1 MKKFVLLFV
10 IIVLSVLLWFT
21 ITTMESLNKKNIDF
35 LSAVPSNAQTIIGS
49 YNAQSTL
56 LKLQETSN
64 VWQKIKEE
72 ESIAKIVNDVNLLLK
87 ANTTEEQI
95 QLAVVISANGN
106 QSNTLYLFSGVAY
119 DKSTNEKEF
128 SGKSYKELFLE
139 NQKFYVFNFKEFVY
153 VSRELAPIQDVITSI
168 ATNSFLTAKDFA
180 KTSLSKSET
189 KDFFVLTKGVLTA
202 ESSDNKWMF
211 YDGEVFINSITLL
224 GAYSKKMSIEESL
237 TLSKLLPK
245 HYSFNVKP
253 ASDSLAFASEWA
265 TVADTKGNKA
275 LIFKLKKSLRYT
287 MLSDFMV
294 IDSVSPQRFTISGK
308 ELTQIVKDKFLVS
321 DTLYGIEEVDFAVLS
336 NNKDVASNLSFEIKN
351 ARVDNVDVVA
361 ESFNINTQQS
371 SSKIPILGLFKH
383 LALAVEYNAYTTL
396 TNDFVIDRIDIS
408 NTTKVTQTKAEY
420 LWEKSI
426 GSIKQGPF
434 LIKNHRT
441 NNQEILIVDTDHK
454 LHLIGVNGEV
464 KWSKQLS
471 GDIIGGVSQVDILN
485 NKRYQLLFNTASKL
499 YLIDILGKDLAG
511 FPLSSKEKITNEVAA
526 IDYENNK
533 NYRFIFATENQL
545 VAYDKFGKR
554 VDGFKHF
561 LKGELI
567 QSKVY
572 HFILSGNDYVVTNSA
587 SGKLLFLNRK
597 AEVRHNSNA
606 QSKIPN
612 VFATLST
619 QQNLNNSTIYHIDTL
634 GRIVELSLAPTS
646 VSKIKDANVSNKL
659 IMSDVSQS
667 KRYMLSLKDRQVNIY
682 NKTASLLS
690 EITCDFTPINAQLF
704 SDNLQTGKL
713 AVLSSN
719 NELYIYDFKQQ
730 KFEKAYNNVSY
741 ISTIEDI
748 DRNGKPNIVVV
759 QNSKLVCY
767 EL

>member
-1 MKKFVLLFV
+1 
-10 IIVLSVLLWFT
+10 
-21 ITTMESLNKKNIDF
+21 
-35 LSAVPSNAQTIIGS
+35 
-49 YNAQSTL
+49 
-56 LKLQETSN
+56 
-64 VWQKIKEE
+64 
-72 ESIAKIVNDVNLLLK
+72 
-87 ANTTEEQI
+87 
-95 QLAVVISANGN
+95 
-106 QSNTLYLFSGVAY
+106 
-119 DKSTNEKEF
+119 
-128 SGKSYKELFLE
+128 
-139 NQKFYVFNFKEFVY
+139 
-153 VSRELAPIQDVITSI
+153 
-168 ATNSFLTAKDFA
+168 
-180 KTSLSKSET
+180 
-189 KDFFVLTKGVLTA
+189 
-202 ESSDNKWMF
+202 
-211 YDGEVFINSITLL
+211 
-224 GAYSKKMSIEESL
+224 
-237 TLSKLLPK
+237 
-245 HYSFNVKP
+245 
-253 ASDSLAFASEWA
+253 
-265 TVADTKGNKA
+265 
-275 LIFKLKKSLRYT
+275 
-287 MLSDFMV
+287 
-294 IDSVSPQRFTISGK
+294 
-308 ELTQIVKDKFLVS
+308 
-321 DTLYGIEEVDFAVLS
+321 
-336 NNKDVASNLSFEIKN
+336 
-351 ARVDNVDVVA
+351 
-361 ESFNINTQQS
+361 
-371 SSKIPILGLFKH
+371 
-383 LALAVEYNAYTTL
+383 
-396 TNDFVIDRIDIS
+396 
-408 NTTKVTQTKAEY
+408 
-420 LWEKSI
+420 
-426 GSIKQGPF
+426 
-434 LIKNHRT
+434 
-441 NNQEILIVDTDHK
+441 
-454 LHLIGVNGEV
+454 
-464 KWSKQLS
+464 
-471 GDIIGGVSQVDILN
+471 
-485 NKRYQLLFNTASKL
+485 LLFNTASKL

-554 VDGFKHF
+554 VDGFKHL

-730 KFEKAYNNVSY
+730 KFEKAYNNVSS

>member
-1 MKKFVLLFV
+1 VKKFVLPFV
-10 IIVLSVLLWFT
+10 IIVLAVLLWFT
-21 ITTMESLNKKNIDF
+21 ITTMDSLNKKNIDF

-64 VWQKIKEE
+64 VWQKIKED

-128 SGKSYKELFLE
+128 SGKSYAEFFVE

-153 VSRELAPIQDVITSI
+153 LSRELAPIQDVITSI

-371 SSKIPILGLFKH
+371 SSKIPIIGLFKH

-471 GDIIGGVSQVDILN
+471 GDIIGGVSQVDMLN
-485 NKRYQLLFNTASKL
+485 NKRYQLAF
-499 YLIDILGKDLAG
+499 
-511 FPLSSKEKITNEVAA
+511 
-526 IDYENNK
+526 
-533 NYRFIFATENQL
+533 
-545 VAYDKFGKR
+545 
-554 VDGFKHF
+554 
-561 LKGELI
+561 
-567 QSKVY
+567 
-572 HFILSGNDYVVTNSA
+572 
-587 SGKLLFLNRK
+587 
-597 AEVRHNSNA
+597 
-606 QSKIPN
+606 
-612 VFATLST
+612 
-619 QQNLNNSTIYHIDTL
+619 
-634 GRIVELSLAPTS
+634 
-646 VSKIKDANVSNKL
+646 
-659 IMSDVSQS
+659 
-667 KRYMLSLKDRQVNIY
+667 
-682 NKTASLLS
+682 
-690 EITCDFTPINAQLF
+690 
-704 SDNLQTGKL
+704 
-713 AVLSSN
+713 
-719 NELYIYDFKQQ
+719 
-730 KFEKAYNNVSY
+730 
-741 ISTIEDI
+741 
-748 DRNGKPNIVVV
+748 
-759 QNSKLVCY
+759 
-767 EL
+767 